1 VIYRKEVKL
10 VTDTPQ
16 NVYDYYAKWARKT
29 LTDLVQNY
37 EELSTKITLSQ
48 KSDPWYLYLD
58 WRAIT
63 EEEFYCL
70 SVLIAYIERYS
81 YKYVFRWESPEY
93 LWMYEEMVFQYLLCA
108 KRFKN
113 SSKGKFWSILCERKW
128 IDSSTIPMF
137 TGGLL
142 PITEFEGNYL
152 KQFKGWIKVHYTLR
166 YLTSKKIRKTER
178 IRGYRDHGS
187 ASSESERARR
197 KANTDP
203 LKGIDQD
210 GRVVDWNLY
219 IDSRRFIHQ
228 QRQDLE
234 SD

>member
-1 VIYRKEVKL
+1 MEY
-10 VTDTPQ
+10 P
-16 NVYDYYAKWARKT
+16 
-29 LTDLVQNY
+29 
-37 EELSTKITLSQ
+37 EL
-48 KSDPWYLYLD
+48 
-58 WRAIT
+58 
-63 EEEFYCL
+63 
-70 SVLIAYIERYS
+70 
-81 YKYVFRWESPEY
+81 

-113 SSKGKFWSILCERKW
+113 SSKGKFWANLCEKKW
-128 IDSSTIPMF
+128 KDSLTIPMF
-137 TGGLL
+137 TDGLL

-152 KQFKGWIKVHYTLR
+152 KQFQEWVKVHYTLR
-166 YLTSKKIRKTER
+166 YLTPKKIRKTER

-203 LKGIDQD
+203 TQGVNQD
-210 GRVVDWNLY
+210 GKVVDWQLY
-219 IDSRRFIHQ
+219 TDSRKFIHQ